1 MATTA
6 TTSATTASTTASTT
20 ATPAAGSAAAVAAA
34 NKANAQKILTSLG
47 AGSGVDVASLA
58 QNLVNAEKVP
68 QQNAIQAK
76 ITKNEARISGY
87 SAVSYVV
94 SGLQTALTALKDQ
107 SSFSSVTA
115 TTSNPSA
122 FDVTATATAATGTH
136 EVEVLQVAKAQRQI
150 SGGVATPSTP
160 LNGGLAMSLNIT
172 VGSGAPTAISL
183 AAGKDTPQDIV
194 DAINAS
200 TSGVKAQLINTGD
213 GSAAPYQIVL
223 SGVTGASNAFT
234 LSTDYGAGAGTPGL
248 TFDATNPA
256 NQSAADA
263 RIKVDGITVTRSNNA
278 IKDVVP
284 GLTFNV
290 TTVTT
295 TPAIVNSTRDTSG
308 LKDKFNALVSAYNDA
323 VTMFGVVTDPKS
335 TVPTYGATLV
345 GDSTVRNVRQQVR
358 SIFQGASSTPG
369 TNVNSLWQ
377 VGIKIDEKGVMSVDA
392 TKLDS
397 ALQSNFSDV
406 VKSFTGNFDNLSAY
420 STQKSGF
427 AGDGVRKLAALVGPN
442 GPMLNQSNNANT
454 QNTKYTDDLA
464 KLDTRMTA
472 LLTRYTKQFATME
485 NLVGKVNSQ
494 KTSLKSTFDGM
505 MATYTNK

>member
-1 MATTA
+1 
-6 TTSATTASTTASTT
+6 
-20 ATPAAGSAAAVAAA
+20 
-34 NKANAQKILTSLG
+34 
-47 AGSGVDVASLA
+47 
-58 QNLVNAEKVP
+58 
-68 QQNAIQAK
+68 
-76 ITKNEARISGY
+76 
-87 SAVSYVV
+87 
-94 SGLQTALTALKDQ
+94 
-107 SSFSSVTA
+107 
-115 TTSNPSA
+115 
-122 FDVTATATAATGTH
+122 
-136 EVEVLQVAKAQRQI
+136 
-150 SGGVATPSTP
+150 
-160 LNGGLAMSLNIT
+160 MSLNIT
-172 VGSGAPTAISL
+172 AGSGTPTAISL
-183 AAGKDTPQDIV
+183 ADGKDTPQDII

-200 TSGVKAQLINTGD
+200 TTGVKAQLINTGD
-213 GSAAPYQIVL
+213 GSATPYQIVL
-223 SGVTGASNAFT
+223 SGVTGASNAFA
-234 LSTDYGAGAGTPGL
+234 LSTDYGSGAGTPGL
-248 TFDATNPA
+248 TFDPTNPA

-358 SIFQGASSTPG
+358 NIFQGASSTPG

-454 QNTKYTDDLA
+454 RNTKYTDDLSR
-464 KLDTRMTA
+464 LDTRMSA
-472 LLTRYTKQFATME
+472 LLTRYTKQFATMD
-485 NLVGKVNSQ
+485 NMVGKVNSQ